1 MAPPPCGNTLQT
13 DRTKPSAG
21 ALPRDGAGF
30 PGSQVQEVDAIT
42 RYLIRRL
49 MHSVFILIGLV
60 IVVFFVTHML
70 GDPARLMLRP
80 EATEE
85 QVRALRE
92 SMGLNDPLYVQF
104 GRFIADLTRGDFGD
118 SLWQRV
124 PALPIVLDR
133 VPATLYLAGVT
144 LVIAFPLAVLLGIV
158 SAVRPRSLWDRIVT
172 VISLGGV
179 STADFWVGLMLILFF
194 AVQLGWLPTSG
205 YGGLNYVILPAIA
218 LALRPMGRI
227 SQVVRSA
234 MLDEMSKQ
242 YMVTARAKGLRER
255 TVVFGHALKNAFIPV
270 ITLGGDEAAAL
281 LNGAVVIETLFG
293 WPGVGILLIQA
304 IERRDLPLIEAS
316 VLTIAVMIV
325 TVNLLVDLTY
335 AILDPRVRYS

>member
-1 MAPPPCGNTLQT
+1 
-13 DRTKPSAG
+13 
-21 ALPRDGAGF
+21 
-30 PGSQVQEVDAIT
+30 
-42 RYLIRRL
+42 

-85 QVRALRE
+85 QVQALRD
-92 SMGLNDPLYVQF
+92 SLGLNDPMYVQF
-104 GRFIADLTRGDFGD
+104 GRFVSDLVRGDFGD
-118 SLWQRV
+118 SMWQRV

-144 LVIAFPLAVLLGIV
+144 LLLAFPLAVVLGII
-158 SAVRPRSLWDRIVT
+158 SAVRPRSVWDRIVT
-172 VISLGGV
+172 IVSLGGV

-205 YGGLNYVILPAIA
+205 YGGLTYVILPAIA

-242 YMVTARAKGLRER
+242 YMVTARAKGLKER
-255 TVVFGHALKNAFIPV
+255 TVVVSHALKNAFIPV

-335 AILDPRVRYS
+335 ALLDPRVRYS

>member
-1 MAPPPCGNTLQT
+1 
-13 DRTKPSAG
+13 
-21 ALPRDGAGF
+21 
-30 PGSQVQEVDAIT
+30 
-42 RYLIRRL
+42 
-49 MHSVFILIGLV
+49 MHSILILFGLV

-85 QVRALRE
+85 QVQALRD
-92 SMGLNDPLYVQF
+92 SLGLNDPMYVQF
-104 GRFIADLTRGDFGD
+104 GRFISDLSRGDFGD

-124 PALPIVLDR
+124 PALPIVLER
-133 VPATLYLAGVT
+133 VPKTLYLAGVT
-144 LVIAFPLAVLLGIV
+144 LAIAFPLAVLLGVI
-158 SAVRPRSLWDRIVT
+158 SAVRPRSIWDRIVT
-172 VISLGGV
+172 VVSLGGL
-179 STADFWVGLMLILFF
+179 STAAFWVGLMLLQFF

-218 LALRPMGRI
+218 LSLRPMGRI

-242 YMVTARAKGLRER
+242 YMVTARAKGLKER
-255 TVVFGHALKNAFIPV
+255 TVVVSHALKNAFIPV

-304 IERRDLPLIEAS
+304 IERRDLPLIEAA

-335 AILDPRVRYS
+335 ALLDPRVRYS